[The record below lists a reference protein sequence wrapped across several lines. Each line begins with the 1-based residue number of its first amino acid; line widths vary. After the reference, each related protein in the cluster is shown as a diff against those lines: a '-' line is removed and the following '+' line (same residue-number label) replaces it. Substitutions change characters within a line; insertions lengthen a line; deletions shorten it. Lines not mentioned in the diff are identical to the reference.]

1 LQAIAEIAVADEII
15 IDGLEEHAFRRSIES
30 MLRNGRADEAAERLK
45 AMLPD
50 LAGTILPA
58 RLLEIT
64 SDDLTVTGWDLI
76 AAKLEEY
83 GRGETPIT
91 AIGIGICDPLDSGA
105 TPDEDGNLR
114 PPLETTYYS
123 DATFPFSQTDRED
136 LLEGYSSFGCEWQG
150 DHDRAD
156 HTLTIKGIDD
166 IYGAIAALEAKVA
179 ASERPLS
186 QDIRAGA
193 VGACYLGVL
202 VFQAV
207 RDAVIH
213 HGLPRPLAILLVN
226 SDAYPF
232 FDAPVLTC
240 DEYLD
245 NGEVQVIDRISAAVS
260 SGRATEAEAQEP
272 EQLGSLIEMGTAGV
286 KAGTRK
292 KMALALE
299 GDEAANP
306 LGMADELVAEAA
318 FNPTTFDYS
327 RFMPQ
332 PVPLQNEAAPHW
344 DEDFNAPEADYP
356 VEPTLPESDGTVQD
370 EIPADLQDNAEFAA
384 SEISPAT
391 QWPEPSAWQ
400 ASAEPVQP
408 DPIEPAP
415 AAALPEAPVEAVVP
429 APEPAYETAQEPE
442 YADEQP
448 QPEVQPQPASHSL
461 RSRMRIA
468 PIEEEVPSAMDKL
481 QASFAQF
488 LKRVKGMLLRR

>member
-1 LQAIAEIAVADEII
+1 MADEII

-30 MLRNGRADEAAERLK
+30 MLRHGRADEAADRLK
-45 AMLPD
+45 TMLPD

-64 SDDLTVTGWDLI
+64 SADLTFTGWDRI
-76 AAKLEEY
+76 PAKLDEY

-91 AIGIGICDPLDSGA
+91 AIGIGICDPQDSGA
-105 TPDEDGNLR
+105 APDEAGNLR

-123 DATFPFSQTDRED
+123 DATYPFSQTDRED

-156 HTLTIKGIDD
+156 HTLAIEGIDD

-179 ASERPLS
+179 NSERPSS

-207 RDAVIH
+207 RDAVIR

-245 NGEVQVIDRISAAVS
+245 NGEVQVVERISAAVS
-260 SGRATEAEAQEP
+260 SSRASEADAYEP
-272 EQLGSLIEMGTAGV
+272 EQLGSLIDIGISGA
-286 KAGTRK
+286 KAGARK

-318 FNPTTFDYS
+318 FNPAGFDYS

-332 PVPLQNEAAPHW
+332 APAPQDEAPDAEAPRW
-344 DEDFNAPEADYP
+344 QDDPYTPEREYP
-356 VEPTLPESDGTVQD
+356 VEASIPETDAPAREEADHDTQDYSGYADSDLAPQ
-370 EIPADLQDNAEFAA
+370 
-384 SEISPAT
+384 T
-391 QWPEPSAWQ
+391 QWPEPAAWQ
-400 ASAEPVQP
+400 PAREPEPEPEISHFQPEEPAETLAPAHEEVEEPAIAEEEAFVQP
-408 DPIEPAP
+408 AG
-415 AAALPEAPVEAVVP
+415 
-429 APEPAYETAQEPE
+429 
-442 YADEQP
+442 
-448 QPEVQPQPASHSL
+448 HSL
-461 RSRMRIA
+461 RSRIRIA

-481 QASFAQF
+481 QGSFAQF
-488 LKRVKGMLLRR
+488 FKRVKEMLLRR